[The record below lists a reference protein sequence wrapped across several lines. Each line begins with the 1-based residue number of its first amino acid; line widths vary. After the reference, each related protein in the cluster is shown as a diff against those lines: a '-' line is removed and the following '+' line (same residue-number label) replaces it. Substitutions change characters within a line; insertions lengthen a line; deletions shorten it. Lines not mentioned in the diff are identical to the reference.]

1 MNKIVVMTAL
11 CAAACLPCPAQ
22 QAMVVVSHSD
32 PDGIV
37 EPGQT
42 VEITTTVSW
51 TSAYVLSFSLIKGD
65 VRASADVGL
74 AANPRFPYSSYG
86 TNQVQA
92 NNPPPP
98 PDRSWRSRSLQAMKD
113 REHSIPWPWN
123 VSSGIEVHRFT
134 DPPVHARRGGVR
146 LRARTL
152 VPGAVVRCVAD
163 DVAADHHAPHDLR
176 RRLADGDPGTGG
188 RCGTHV
194 GAGGGESPPA
204 TLGALERLQPMRGEF
219 VGRRGP
225 RDARTELALQSGMLI
240 RNIDHLAPVQMD
252 VETRT

>member
-86 TNQVQA
+86 TNQVQVI
-92 NNPPPP
+92 NPGAAAAGSVVEIEIASGDVGWIVWSIP
-98 PDRSWRSRSLQAMKD
+98 
-113 REHSIPWPWN
+113 IPWPWN
-123 VSSGIEVHRFT
+123 VSSGIEVHRFDWT
-134 DPPVHARRGGVR
+134 APSTPGVVAFDFVPEPSYPEPWFGVWPMTWP
-146 LRARTL
+146 LTTTL
-152 VPGAVVRCVAD
+152 PTTFVGASLTVIPAPGAG
-163 DVAADHHAPHDLR
+163 AALMLGLAGASLR
-176 RRLADGDPGTGG
+176 RRRSAHSSVFN
-188 RCGTHV
+188 RC
-194 GAGGGESPPA
+194 AAS
-204 TLGALERLQPMRGEF
+204 
-219 VGRRGP
+219 
-225 RDARTELALQSGMLI
+225 S
-240 RNIDHLAPVQMD
+240 
-252 VETRT
+252 